1 MIVNLSDKDWQEQL
15 PRLPGVYLF
24 RDREGEVLYV
34 GKAVNLRNRVR
45 SYFKETGDSRFS
57 VEFLRKL
64 ACSVECVVT
73 ANEKEAFLLEN
84 EYIKRYR
91 PRYNIRLR
99 DDKTYVSVRIRMSHP
114 YPRLEVVRVR
124 QRERQDLDRRDLY
137 FGPYVSASAVRE
149 TLRFLLKMFP
159 LRTCTDQVF
168 ANRVRPCLLYDV
180 GKCCAPCVRPVPQE
194 EYQRL
199 VESVARFLRG
209 RYDEVRATLEQRM
222 QEFAERLEFEKA
234 ALARDRLLALEETME
249 RQHVVAHRGSDRDAI
264 AIVSQAGRSLV
275 VVVQHRDGV
284 LSNTFEYYVRNYD
297 QSDAEVL
304 YQLLPRHYEMH
315 RPIPPEILLNVEPS
329 DQSLLEEWLRDL
341 RGGAVQLR
349 VPQRGEGARV
359 IASATTNARVR
370 LEARLKGE
378 RSEQEVLTELAER
391 LGLPRVPQTIE
402 CADISNLMG
411 AFAVGSIVRFEG
423 LEPDKSKYRRYRI
436 RTVMGANDFGMMR
449 EMLLR
454 RFRPT
459 SERAPERPDLFIV
472 DGGKGQ
478 LAVARQVFEE
488 LGITD
493 VMLAALAKS
502 RRVRSGDALSAAW
515 EHADEERAAADEGND
530 EDWLDEEREWVTPNQ
545 KRGRSEERIFLP
557 ERKNP
562 VVFPPNSPALFL
574 LQRIRDEAHRFAI
587 TYHKRLRSAENRRS
601 ILDEI
606 PAIGERRKR
615 ALLKHF
621 GSLAAIRAASLE
633 ELQEVP
639 GMTTAAARAVYEFFH
654 PPSEQSPQP

>member
-1 MIVNLSDKDWQEQL
+1 M
-15 PRLPGVYLF
+15 
-24 RDREGEVLYV
+24 
-34 GKAVNLRNRVR
+34 
-45 SYFKETGDSRFS
+45 
-57 VEFLRKL
+57 
-64 ACSVECVVT
+64 
-73 ANEKEAFLLEN
+73 
-84 EYIKRYR
+84 
-91 PRYNIRLR
+91 
-99 DDKTYVSVRIRMSHP
+99 
-114 YPRLEVVRVR
+114 
-124 QRERQDLDRRDLY
+124 
-137 FGPYVSASAVRE
+137 
-149 TLRFLLKMFP
+149 
-159 LRTCTDQVF
+159 
-168 ANRVRPCLLYDV
+168 
-180 GKCCAPCVRPVPQE
+180 
-194 EYQRL
+194 
-199 VESVARFLRG
+199 
-209 RYDEVRATLEQRM
+209 
-222 QEFAERLEFEKA
+222 
-234 ALARDRLLALEETME
+234 
-249 RQHVVAHRGSDRDAI
+249 
-264 AIVSQAGRSLV
+264 
-275 VVVQHRDGV
+275 
-284 LSNTFEYYVRNYD
+284 
-297 QSDAEVL
+297 
-304 YQLLPRHYEMH
+304 
-315 RPIPPEILLNVEPS
+315 
-329 DQSLLEEWLRDL
+329 
-341 RGGAVQLR
+341 QLR